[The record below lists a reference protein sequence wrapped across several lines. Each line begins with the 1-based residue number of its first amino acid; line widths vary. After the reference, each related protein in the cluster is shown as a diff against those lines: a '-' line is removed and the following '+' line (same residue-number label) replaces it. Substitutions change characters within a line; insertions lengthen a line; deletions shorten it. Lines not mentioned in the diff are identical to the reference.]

1 MTGSDIEVLRVNA
14 ALIRKNLQWSCVAT
28 NIGTKKMNGLKKVLM
43 RLENTKDK
51 SKNGK
56 VS

>member
-28 NIGTKKMNGLKKVLM
+28 NIGTKKMNNLKKVLI
-43 RLENTKDK
+43 RLEKAKDK
-51 SKNGK
+51 K
-56 VS
+56 